1 MKIHREFESPPL
13 RKNEMFMK
21 IKNLTFLLLILTS
34 FLLSQNKIAVV
45 HFVEGDPIIKIVKE
59 KIISPKRLIDLPK
72 RL

>member
-1 MKIHREFESPPL
+1 
-13 RKNEMFMK
+13 MFMK